1 MSDEPTPPTIE
12 DLQMKN
18 EELMDNWKRAAADFD
33 NFRKRTAAERVE
45 ILQHA
50 KELTVLKLMPSLQ
63 SLQQVLIFA
72 PQDEKYKE
80 WLVGLKAT
88 IAQLEKSL
96 EELGVVKIKTVGTP
110 FDPKLHEAVEEVDGS
125 VGEVIKEIQPG
136 FMLNDNVIVPAKVA
150 VGKAEVK
157 ELSKE

>member
-12 DLQMKN
+12 DLQIKN

-96 EELGVVKIKTVGTP
+96 EELGVVKI
-110 FDPKLHEAVEEVDGS
+110 
-125 VGEVIKEIQPG
+125 
-136 FMLNDNVIVPAKVA
+136 
-150 VGKAEVK
+150 
-157 ELSKE
+157 